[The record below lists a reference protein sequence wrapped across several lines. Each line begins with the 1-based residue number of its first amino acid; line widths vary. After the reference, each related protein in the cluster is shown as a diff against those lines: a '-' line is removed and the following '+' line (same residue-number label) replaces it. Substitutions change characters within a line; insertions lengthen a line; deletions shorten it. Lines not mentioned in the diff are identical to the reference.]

1 MSDRD
6 PQDPAYPEPVARDP
20 VTPDV
25 PPTPVDRTPTVPDA
39 ESPYVAGS
47 QPQEPYRADA
57 ADTKP
62 DLGKRAIAAIIDGA
76 IAGAVGLIPV
86 IGGIIGALYIL
97 LRDGFEFEFMNGR
110 SVGKTLMKLRPV
122 RLDGGKMDLAT
133 SARRNW
139 TVALG
144 SLATFLLIVPILG
157 WLLYIPVLIAAVVIG
172 IVEIVS
178 VVNAPDGR
186 RWGDKLAGTK
196 VIEVAE

>member
-6 PQDPAYPEPVARDP
+6 PQDPANPDPVPRDPLTPGVPPEPIRSA
-20 VTPDV
+20 
-25 PPTPVDRTPTVPDA
+25 PTPPSVEPLREPADPLA
-39 ESPYVAGS
+39 
-47 QPQEPYRADA
+47 QPATDTA
-57 ADTKP
+57 AKP

-86 IGGIIGALYIL
+86 IGGVVGALYIL
-97 LRDGFEFEFMNGR
+97 LRDGFDFEFMQGR

-122 RLDGGKMDLAT
+122 RLNGAKMDLGT

-144 SLATFLLIVPILG
+144 SLATFLLIVPLLG

-172 IVEIVS
+172 IIEIVS
-178 VVNAPDGR
+178 VVNSPDGR
-186 RWGDKLAGTK
+186 RWGDKLADTK

>member
-6 PQDPAYPEPVARDP
+6 PQDPVNPDPVPRDP
-20 VTPDV
+20 ITPGAATPPVTSTPTSTTDPASGDFATR
-25 PPTPVDRTPTVPDA
+25 PPTDETA
-39 ESPYVAGS
+39 
-47 QPQEPYRADA
+47 
-57 ADTKP
+57 KP
-62 DLGKRAIAAIIDGA
+62 DLGKRAIAAIVDGA

-97 LRDGFEFEFMNGR
+97 LRDGFDFEFMNGR

-122 RLDGGKMDLAT
+122 RLDGGKMDLGT

-172 IVEIVS
+172 IIEIVA
-178 VVNAPDGR
+178 VVNSADGR
-186 RWGDKLAGTK
+186 RWGDRLANTK
-196 VIEVAE
+196 VIEVPD